1 MNLAKLSIE
10 CYKLRMIE
18 YLNALGTSPFFI
30 GVSVLLVNIGSRFIT
45 HELSADDEEYQQ
57 NILLRRVAVFA
68 ACFMAT
74 RDIITSIVL
83 TAAFVVLAA
92 GVFRGK
98 GPFAREG
105 MKNKN
110 DDKIRVSSGLGPAV
124 DHPAYSKEEK
134 PMFK

>member
-1 MNLAKLSIE
+1 
-10 CYKLRMIE
+10 MIE

-30 GVSVLLVNIGSRFIT
+30 GVSVLLVNVGSRFIT

-57 NILLRRVAVFA
+57 NILLRRIAVFA

-74 RDIITSIVL
+74 RDIMTSIFL
-83 TAAFVVLAA
+83 TAAFVVLAG

-98 GPFAREG
+98 GPFSREG
-105 MKNKN
+105 MANKEK
-110 DDKIRVSSGLGPAV
+110 DIRVTSGLGPTV

-134 PMFK
+134 PLFK